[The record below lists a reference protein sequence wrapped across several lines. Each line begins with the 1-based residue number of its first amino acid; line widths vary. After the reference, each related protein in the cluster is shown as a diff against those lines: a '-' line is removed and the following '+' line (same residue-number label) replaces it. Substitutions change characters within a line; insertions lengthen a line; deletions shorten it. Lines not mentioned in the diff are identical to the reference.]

1 MFNSLRYFVT
11 GPSLNNEYGIAVM
24 DLATHRSA
32 VTMQFL
38 KRKADADRLVMRLNE
53 EQVSISVFCKAF
65 SRGVLTDIL

>member
-24 DLATHRSA
+24 DLATQHSA

-38 KRKADADRLVMRLNE
+38 KRKADADHLVVRLNE
-53 EQVSISVFCKAF
+53 EQVSVSVPANPCRNAA
-65 SRGVLTDIL
+65 RRPDP

>member
-1 MFNSLRYFVT
+1 MFNSQRYFVT

-24 DLATHRSA
+24 DLTTHHSA

-38 KRKADADRLVMRLNE
+38 KRKADADHLVVRLNE

-65 SRGVLTDIL
+65 SCGVLTDIL